1 MHGLAA
7 GLLCALLLL
16 SSTARAQEEPL
27 WEAGFGLAM
36 MALPDYRGSDEGKTY
51 AFPVPY
57 FAYNGQNFR
66 IDRRGA
72 HGDIA
77 QRGNVWLDISVNLGP
92 PADSEENTARRGMPD
107 LDPTIELGPSLRVL
121 WLANERQDRTLTL
134 YLHLNYD
141 RNPER
146 FSQGSSLIS
155 EKRNVSESR
164 GVEVEVIDL
173 AAFVEG
179 LGRPV
184 KLLKIDVEGA
194 EYRILNGLID
204 RGVIGQIEKVF
215 VETHAHAIPSLR
227 EADAALRQRIADLGL
242 DEKIDLNRI

>member
-1 MHGLAA
+1 GRAA
-7 GLLCALLLL
+7 
-16 SSTARAQEEPL
+16 TERRVDIP
-27 WEAGFGLAM
+27 
-36 MALPDYRGSDEGKTY
+36 
-51 AFPVPY
+51 AFHTLGP
-57 FAYNGQNFR
+57 
-66 IDRRGA
+66 
-72 HGDIA
+72 GDIA
-77 QRGNVWLDISVNLGP
+77 IDCGANLGLISAILGAKGAEVHGFEP
-92 PADSEENTARRGMPD
+92 NPD
-107 LDPTIELGPSLRVL
+107 AFKVLAERVKHLPNVHLHQQAVLDEPG
-121 WLANERQDRTLTL
+121 TLTL